1 MKWEHMASICK
12 IATLKRKLKE
22 YRLQLE
28 MCVALFVAL
37 NPDLSYRQI
46 GRKLG
51 YPASWICE
59 IAKKHGKN
67 RGSKAASTEI
77 KE

>member
-1 MKWEHMASICK
+1 MASTSK
-12 IATLKRKLKE
+12 IAGLKRKLVN

-28 MCVALFVAL
+28 MSVAAFVAL

-46 GRKLG
+46 GEKVG

-59 IAKKHGKN
+59 IAKKYGKN
-67 RGSKAASTEI
+67 RGSKSASTEI
-77 KE
+77 N

>member
-1 MKWEHMASICK
+1 MASTSK
-12 IATLKRKLKE
+12 IATLKRKLAD

-28 MCVALFVAL
+28 MSVAAFVAL

-46 GRKLG
+46 GKEVG

-59 IAKKHGKN
+59 IAKKYGKN
-67 RGSKAASTEI
+67 RGSKSASTAI
-77 KE
+77 N

>member
-1 MKWEHMASICK
+1 MASASK
-12 IATLKRKLKE
+12 IATLKRKLVD

-28 MCVALFVAL
+28 MSVAAFVAL

-46 GRKLG
+46 GEKVG

-59 IAKKHGKN
+59 IAKKYGKN
-67 RGSKAASTEI
+67 RGPKSANTEI
-77 KE
+77 N